1 MKLEIL
7 KEKHLRFYEEYDTPQ
22 FKHKVQKGA
31 KRGKL
36 TGKAIGFICVDPR
49 RDDADLLYY
58 ADRYDAI
65 SSYHILGDLR
75 GSCLTF
81 DTASLDYISENCRRI
96 AKSEVPLEWLKNA
109 NIYFEED

>member
-7 KEKHLRFYEEYDTPQ
+7 KEKHLRFYEEYFNIQD
-22 FKHKVQKGA
+22 KRKAQKGA

-36 TGKAIGFICVDPR
+36 TGKADGYICVIPYLE
-49 RDDADLLYY
+49 ANLG
-58 ADRYDAI
+58 RYNCI
-65 SSYHILGDLR
+65 SSVCYNDLE
-75 GSCLTF
+75 GNTLNFGEVSF
-81 DTASLDYISENCRRI
+81 DYLWKNCRRI